1 MNGGYDPEGLMQQYR
16 DWEKQQWQP
25 PSWGQPPPV
34 TVNRNQYPNFYPS
47 PWQVPIAEAGRRMVD
62 EPLAEYWGLPA
73 TAAVGGGVPS
83 RAPSSMFFPIR
94 EALDRSW
101 QQPPT
106 GIQTTG
112 IGGQTMERPPYI
124 PGQEQ
129 TPLMERPSFTPRWES
144 TPEAW
149 KNPPAFLEQVLGES
163 GPFTP
168 GAREYFQQQLK
179 IQIEEPGQTSGGGFW
194 RAGENI
200 VDLLTA
206 QPGAMVHE
214 LSHAWWDTIRET
226 EKEAFV
232 EAVIRYADESQQYET
247 KPPLGQ
253 LAIDF
258 VYGVPSDPS
267 FSSGMKITGEEGGA
281 YSYPGAAHVN
291 EAKWNDVEMYAGI
304 ASGMQGDIRR
314 LPPYLQQFY
323 EGLFSMLPPE
333 APGRAFPESREQWGT
348 GETIAPIPQGT
359 AEWGYQSLWP
369 EERARVDQMRRE
381 SAMRKQP

>member
-1 MNGGYDPEGLMQQYR
+1 M
-16 DWEKQQWQP
+16 K
-25 PSWGQPPPV
+25 
-34 TVNRNQYPNFYPS
+34 
-47 PWQVPIAEAGRRMVD
+47 
-62 EPLAEYWGLPA
+62 
-73 TAAVGGGVPS
+73 
-83 RAPSSMFFPIR
+83 
-94 EALDRSW
+94 
-101 QQPPT
+101 
-106 GIQTTG
+106 
-112 IGGQTMERPPYI
+112 RPPYT

-129 TPLMERPSFTPRWES
+129 IPLMERPSFTPRWES

-149 KNPPAFLEQVLGES
+149 KQPPAFLEQVIGET

-194 RAGENI
+194 RPTKNL

-214 LSHAWWDTIRET
+214 LSHAWWDTIYKT

-232 EAVIRYADESQQYET
+232 EAVIRFADESQQLEI

-253 LAIDF
+253 LAIDYI
-258 VYGVPSDPS
+258 YGVPSDPS
-267 FSSGMKITGEEGGA
+267 FTEGMKITGRAGSA
-281 YSYPGAAHVN
+281 YHINDPAHVN
-291 EAKWNDVEMYAGI
+291 DTDWNDPEMYAGL
-304 ASGMQGDIRR
+304 ASGSQGDIRQ

-323 EGLFSMLPPE
+323 EGLFNVLPPE
-333 APGRAFPESREQWGT
+333 APARVFPESREQWGM
-348 GETIAPIPQGT
+348 GESIPALAAGPGT

-369 EERARVDQMRRE
+369 EERALVEQKRRD